1 MSTESYDEILN
12 RARTELSQEE
22 QDRLSAEL
30 AQHVARSNGGI
41 RKITDLRGL
50 GKEIW
55 KDVDAD
61 DYVSEERNS
70 WDG

>member
-1 MSTESYDEILN
+1 MATDPYDDILN
-12 RARTELSQEE
+12 RARTELTQE
-22 QDRLSAEL
+22 QKQRLSEILSQDAG
-30 AQHVARSNGGI
+30 RKNGGSHQ
-41 RKITDLRGL
+41 ITELRGL

-61 DYVSEERNS
+61 QYVAKERDS